1 MNSSERLGY
10 SISIFIAGEKYSGL
24 RVIKKTNWIGCGL
37 VCPRA
42 SFGVLRKRAEV
53 NKAGVYLLI
62 GPPLDNSGMSQV
74 YVGEGDPVFDR
85 LRNHHIEKD
94 FWISSVMFVSI
105 DETLNKAKVQYVEA
119 RLIELAMTA
128 KRCRLE
134 NRNSPGKPTL
144 SESDEAEAEA
154 YLEELLLCL
163 PTIGIT
169 FFEQPNVRDR
179 VGSVLT
185 IQTNGVKAEGY
196 QSDEGFVVRRGSK
209 AVLNEVPS
217 TYQSTSQLRLQLV
230 QQGILIEDD
239 GAYVFTQDFEF
250 NSVSQA
256 ASVVGGNSASGR
268 ELWKDENGRSLREI
282 ERSEVDSD
290 SSESLVIAN
299 Q

>member
-1 MNSSERLGY
+1 MEYLSCTVSCSLCRENNISLITNPDNDIIIHCEYTKNIYISY
-10 SISIFIAGEKYSGL
+10 IHIVKSIKMLLTFD
-24 RVIKKTNWIGCGL
+24 NL
-37 VCPRA
+37 V
-42 SFGVLRKRAEV
+42 
-53 NKAGVYLLI
+53 NVYLA
-62 GPPLDNSGMSQV
+62 
-74 YVGEGDPVFDR
+74 F
-85 LRNHHIEKD
+85 K
-94 FWISSVMFVSI
+94 
-105 DETLNKAKVQYVEA
+105 T
-119 RLIELAMTA
+119 
-128 KRCRLE
+128 
-134 NRNSPGKPTL
+134 TL

-169 FFEQPNVRDR
+169 FFEQPNVRER

-230 QQGILIEDD
+230 QQGILIEDV